1 MDDEVDSGPISEP
14 VRPAGCG
21 CVGMTLF
28 GFVFFAAGVGM
39 YWMMLIGPWLASD
52 AAKDWPSTPCTI
64 STSRVDVDRDSDGTT
79 YRPIVA
85 YRYHVDGVKFDSS
98 TYDFSEAS
106 RSKSTSYEIV
116 NNYPAGMETVCYYDP
131 GNLSNSVLVRDFD
144 RSIFV
149 WLFPG
154 IFVLMG
160 GGVMV
165 GAIFGKFGGDGGR
178 RKSAKTNSFASAFS
192 TSPTTLPNLSGS
204 HHSAE
209 VHPEDELDRE
219 MAGPQR
225 LKQTASRIGTLVFL
239 LAAGTFWN
247 GLVGVFTYV
256 AFTDQGMGLF
266 RYFLMLFLLPFWLV
280 GALFVVGFFHQLLN
294 LLNPRVELALSEGA
308 VPVGGTVDVA
318 WELSGR
324 TSAIRKLDIW
334 MTGAERATFTRG
346 TDTITDRKVFAEII
360 IAELGSSG
368 EIEFGSRQITIP
380 ADTMHSFEGGK
391 NNISWSIHVHAE
403 IPWWPNVDEEFVFR
417 VTPVAPSSQNQ
428 PSIGRPA

>member
-14 VRPAGCG
+14 VRPAGFG

-28 GFVFFAAGVGM
+28 GFAFFAAGVGM
-39 YWMMLIGPWLASD
+39 YWMMLVGPWLATD
-52 AAKDWPSTPCTI
+52 AASDWPATPCTI
-64 STSRVDVDRDSDGTT
+64 VSSRVKVKSDGDGTSYRPLVRFEYDVDGT
-79 YRPIVA
+79 R
-85 YRYHVDGVKFDSS
+85 FESS
-98 TYDFSEAS
+98 KYDFSKTS
-106 RSKSTSYEIV
+106 RSKTTCHEIV
-116 NNYPAGMETVCYYDP
+116 NEFPAGKETVCYYDP
-131 GNLSNSVLVRDFD
+131 ADLSTAVLARDFD
-144 RSIFV
+144 RSLFV
-149 WLFPG
+149 MLFPG

-160 GGVMV
+160 GGVMA
-165 GAIFGKFGGDGGR
+165 GAIFGKFGGDGRR
-178 RKSAKTNSFASAFS
+178 RKSAKTGSFASAFS
-192 TSPTTLPNLSGS
+192 TSPTTLPNLSRSGYE
-204 HHSAE
+204 AD
-209 VHPEDELDRE
+209 VHPEDELDHE

-280 GALFVVGFFHQLLN
+280 GALFVLGFFHQLLN

-324 TSAIRKLDIW
+324 TSTIRKLNIW
-334 MTGAERATFTRG
+334 MTGVERATFTRG
-346 TDTITDRKVFAEII
+346 TDTVMDRKVFAEII
-360 IAELGSSG
+360 VAELSSSG
-368 EIEFGSRQITIP
+368 EIQFGSRQITIP

-391 NNISWSIHVHAE
+391 NNIGWSIHVHAE
-403 IPWWPNVDEEFVFR
+403 IPWWPDVDEEFVFR
-417 VTPVAPSSQNQ
+417 VTPGAPSPQNLA
-428 PSIGRPA
+428 STGSSS